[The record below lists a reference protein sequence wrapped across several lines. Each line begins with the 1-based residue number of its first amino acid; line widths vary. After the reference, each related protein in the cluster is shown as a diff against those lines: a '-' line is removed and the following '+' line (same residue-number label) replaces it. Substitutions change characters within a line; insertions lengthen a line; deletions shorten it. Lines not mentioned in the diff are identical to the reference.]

1 MPNAAPVFSN
11 PRLVSHEGFDVVL
24 AASATDP
31 DGDPITYT
39 VDWGDGNQSRGS
51 QVVYSHSYQNSAFR
65 AYNIRVRATDDR
77 GLFDEHVITVDI
89 VRPATKESDVSSLAW
104 RRMTEAEGTHDGV
117 RGFAIDSAGTL
128 FTHNYMGIIR
138 RSTDGG
144 DTWRDLL
151 EDVECCGNIVTRD
164 AGEVFIASPNGLYFS
179 GDNGDNWALF
189 DESKYLGVAVSPDQ
203 NYVVAATLDTLKR
216 FDITGRLIDSH
227 VFAGDFEDLDSC
239 APSGLS
245 AFTTQTGQLFTNDH
259 RHEPAS
265 GGFRK
270 RVSGKI
276 RVHMLFLIR
285 PVTLSGYLNG
295 KAQCRQ
301 LG

>member
-1 MPNAAPVFSN
+1 MVDLACYGIPSVPRKYEQPLTATADLDGDGNPDTAPAQGADGAIQGEFEYVFRNLPPEGRTVNSSLHVSDGHDTVVKTIRVFVPAISPEAAENIRYTIDIGNDGSLEVVDSRQNWAEFRLPPGNNSVEVAGFVSANQARIPFNLGQVEMPNAAPVFSN

-128 FTHNYMGIIR
+128 FTHNYGHHSSLDR
-138 RSTDGG
+138 R
-144 DTWRDLL
+144 W
-151 EDVECCGNIVTRD
+151 
-164 AGEVFIASPNGLYFS
+164 
-179 GDNGDNWALF
+179 
-189 DESKYLGVAVSPDQ
+189 
-203 NYVVAATLDTLKR
+203 
-216 FDITGRLIDSH
+216 
-227 VFAGDFEDLDSC
+227 
-239 APSGLS
+239 
-245 AFTTQTGQLFTNDH
+245 
-259 RHEPAS
+259 
-265 GGFRK
+265 
-270 RVSGKI
+270 
-276 RVHMLFLIR
+276 
-285 PVTLSGYLNG
+285 
-295 KAQCRQ
+295 
-301 LG
+301 